1 MMNGLKYYLKQ
12 EKAQLFSNNVAALQ
26 TTSPLYKRRHW
37 EDIRD
42 NSDFKI
48 EGQRRRQR
56 QPEAIDFTRSAEFA
70 YSRRCDAASRT
81 WEREVWRCGWLYFDK
96 LLSSLQAR
104 TVTAGNKQLNFT
116 VKNKPHTT
124 NYIYCIFEAYFRIKS
139 VWKNC
144 IDCFEVILE

>member
-70 YSRRCDAASRT
+70 YSRRC
-81 WEREVWRCGWLYFDK
+81 G
-96 LLSSLQAR
+96 
-104 TVTAGNKQLNFT
+104 
-116 VKNKPHTT
+116 
-124 NYIYCIFEAYFRIKS
+124 
-139 VWKNC
+139 
-144 IDCFEVILE
+144 